1 MERFGQLESSSLE
14 LGHWELGQKRNRKT
28 ESEDRRWEPSGHC
41 HKDNYMKKEV
51 RPCNRIPRKHN
62 LRSKQIGK
70 INHILR
76 TSIRQRSQT
85 KKATMTALY
94 IIGNYVSVHLDVLK
108 HSLNRKELLHLKEHS
123 QGAHGKG
130 WILHRASHSFLW
142 NSHSGSLASHW
153 HTVGTE

>member
-1 MERFGQLESSSLE
+1 ME

-70 INHILR
+70 INHILGLR
-76 TSIRQRSQT
+76 AKYQA
-85 KKATMTALY
+85 KKPNKESYHDCTLY
-94 IIGNYVSVHLDVLK
+94 
-108 HSLNRKELLHLKEHS
+108 NRKLCVCAPRRSKTFIE
-123 QGAHGKG
+123 
-130 WILHRASHSFLW
+130 
-142 NSHSGSLASHW
+142 
-153 HTVGTE
+153 